1 MSYIVDLVHYL
12 AWPVVVLL
20 AADMFREPLGQ
31 LIVTFAERA
40 SRISVA
46 KVKIELAHLSKASL
60 PPVVVDNLAGM
71 PASGS
76 GLPAMAKAIREA
88 SQANYVT
95 INLKVQDRS
104 TWLTSRLY
112 LLAATLERIRGT
124 DCIVF
129 TSGDHNEYVG
139 TAAPREIR
147 WSLGISFP
155 AYEKA
160 FASAL
165 GQLATPTNPS
175 AMFQR
180 GLADDLID
188 QFLNAFVR
196 HAEISR
202 PNQPPQLAP
211 GGPPEAPPGGP
222 PPQWPPPGWVPLS
235 QGGNIMSYENAQWVS
250 ANLLRDM
257 LRDRFDGGVIV
268 DKEGRGDAE
277 TTKLVLEQTGTFVAV
292 VEGQR
297 KFKDLV
303 DRSRLTD
310 QVGRE
315 AARQMAES
323 DAASKRR
330 ARAA

>member
-20 AADMFREPLGQ
+20 AAQMFREPLGT
-31 LIVTFAERA
+31 LIVTFADRA

-46 KVKIELAHLSKASL
+46 NVKIELAQLSKASL
-60 PPVVVDNLAGM
+60 PPVVIDNLAGR

-76 GLPAMAKAIREA
+76 GIPGVAKAIREA

-95 INLKVQDRS
+95 INLKLEDRS
-104 TWLTSRLY
+104 RWLTSRLY
-112 LLAATLERIRGT
+112 VLAATLEHIRGT
-124 DCIVF
+124 RCIVF
-129 TSGDHNEYVG
+129 TSGDNSEYVG

-160 FASAL
+160 FAAAL
-165 GQLATPTNPS
+165 GQLATPNNPS

-188 QFLNAFVR
+188 RFLNTFVL
-196 HAEISR
+196 HEEISR
-202 PNQPPQLAP
+202 PNPPPPAP
-211 GGPPEAPPGGP
+211 AGAP

-235 QGGNIMSYENAQWVS
+235 QDGHILSYENAQWVS
-250 ANLLRDM
+250 INLLRDI
-257 LRDRFDGGVIV
+257 LRDRFDCGVIV
-268 DKEGRGDAE
+268 DKEGRSDAE
-277 TTKLVLEQTGTFVAV
+277 TTKLVLEQTGTFIAV
-292 VEGQR
+292 VDGQG

-310 QVGRE
+310 QVARE
-315 AARQMAES
+315 AARQMGDSE
-323 DAASKRR
+323 AATKRR
-330 ARAA
+330 KRAG